1 MNPSGHVAE
10 MTGRAPASTAGRL
23 DHVGRATSVFDRVR
37 ARAELVLGPIELHA
51 HRLLSRRLRDEEWA
65 DARDAA
71 ATLARG
77 LGELQLH
84 GLAQLGRQILSLLEE
99 PDADEALAIEIAG
112 AVEDIRTMLS
122 SAIAQLEDSP
132 SLGGTLLAVGEP
144 IAAFDATLWVL
155 ANHGHT
161 VVHAEHELPEMA
173 EPPEVVL
180 ANVGSSVDAAT
191 RTTLR
196 AIGETYSAPVVL
208 FHDDLPIEDQR
219 LLARHCSTLLPID
232 TSPGVVSDEI
242 LRLQA
247 AVAVDLRATVWGHD
261 DAVPVLLSHGY
272 RVSPVQSIA
281 DLAEAPYGAVIIGAD
296 ASSDVMVDVTRLIRV
311 TAAARQAPVVWQG
324 PVGPAM
330 ELTAARLGATVVER
344 LDDAAVTAL
353 TSSLRFAAA
362 AADPS
367 AIPADSTLGWSAAR
381 LLIDR
386 TLIAAQRTNT
396 PCAIA
401 VIRLP
406 VADPRRAGEV
416 RDLLGREFRR
426 GDVVGVRSDTDFV
439 VALQGISHRVAL
451 DRMGGLIRRLGGD
464 VQIGVADFPGGGRSA
479 EDLVGAAGAA
489 IERAREARGPSV
501 VSTAWRPAEA
511 RAADVM
517 VVDSDVVLGEMLA
530 VALGDRGL
538 GTHVETDG
546 HDALEHLIAS
556 PDALPRVLMIDL
568 DFGGADGRALLAAL
582 RPTGL
587 LSHMK
592 VLVMATRASENDI
605 RMALDLGA
613 TDVMRKPFPVALML
627 HRIVHLLAE

>member
-1 MNPSGHVAE
+1 MFE
-10 MTGRAPASTAGRL
+10 
-23 DHVGRATSVFDRVR
+23 RVR

-51 HRLLSRRLRDEEWA
+51 HHLLSRRLRDDEWA

-84 GLAQLGRQILSLLEE
+84 GLAQLGRQILALLEE
-99 PDADEALAIEIAG
+99 PEADEALAIEIAG

-122 SAIAQLEDSP
+122 SAIAQLEESP
-132 SLGGTLLAVGEP
+132 SLGGTVLAIGEP

-161 VVHAEHELPEMA
+161 IVHAEHQLPELA

-180 ANVGSSVDAAT
+180 ANVGGSVDAAT

-208 FHDDLPIEDQR
+208 FHDDLPMEDLR

-232 TSPGVVSDEI
+232 TPPGVVSDEI

-261 DAVPVLLSHGY
+261 GAVPVLLSHGY
-272 RVSPVQSIA
+272 RVTPVRSIA
-281 DLAEAPYGAVIIGAD
+281 DLAEAPYGAVVIGAD
-296 ASSDVMVDVTRLIRV
+296 ASPELMVDVTRLVRV

-324 PVGPAM
+324 PVSPAM
-330 ELTAARLGATVVER
+330 QLTAARLGATVVER
-344 LDDAAVTAL
+344 FDDAAATAL
-353 TSSLRFAAA
+353 TSSLRFGAA

-367 AIPADSTLGWSAAR
+367 AMPADSTLGWKAAR

-386 TLIAAQRTNT
+386 TLISAQRTNT
-396 PCAIA
+396 PCAVA

-406 VADPRRAGEV
+406 TEDPRRAGEV
-416 RDLLGREFRR
+416 RDLLAREFRR
-426 GDVVGVRSDTDFV
+426 GDVVGVRSATDFV

-451 DRMGGLIRRLGGD
+451 DRLSGLTRRLGGD
-464 VQIGVADFPGGGRSA
+464 VRIGVADFPGGGRSA
-479 EDLVGAAGAA
+479 EDLVCAAELA
-489 IERAREARGPSV
+489 IARSGEAGGPAV

-517 VVDSDVVLGEMLA
+517 IVDSDVVFGEMLA

-538 GTHVETDG
+538 GTHLETNG
-546 HDALEHLIAS
+546 HDALDHLTAA
-556 PDALPRVLMIDL
+556 PDALPRVLLIDL

-582 RPTGL
+582 GPTGL

-613 TDVMRKPFPVALML
+613 TDVIRKPFPVSLML
-627 HRIVHLLAE
+627 HRIVYLLSE